1 MINSVKV
8 GVFVAAGVLVT
19 AICIT
24 ILGKVQLRPGY
35 TFDVIFKD
43 ISGLS
48 DDSPVRIAGVKV
60 GKVIDFEITDDGAAK
75 VKVWIENKYP
85 VRHGCSVR
93 VVSTGLIGTKYL
105 QLSTGDPKASR
116 IKSGETIEGISSV
129 SIEEILESLNPA
141 EGEKPFGKSLREI
154 FDNVNSITRKIDMG
168 IEDENDIKDIVKNI
182 KQTAKN
188 IRKFTDSL
196 DGKGADLRKALEKFP
211 GLVDSAKN
219 AFDELEKLAKKLNNS
234 NGAFEAL
241 ISDEKVAGDV
251 RETVSN
257 LKKATNSAKKALGR
271 ITDIKTYWDYR
282 LRYNTGDEKY
292 RSDLGIKI
300 APNENKF
307 YYLGVSNIKSTSDSG
322 YDVSASTGEKITS
335 ADAYLGRVFGPVT
348 IYGGLIKSAGGVGI
362 SVAPLKALS
371 LESQAYRFD
380 RKIEG
385 KTTPWVDV
393 TAKIRFT
400 SWLYANAGVS
410 DALESNN
417 FQVGLNLIYNDE
429 DLPYLFGLGSLAAV
443 GVK

>member
-1 MINSVKV
+1 
-8 GVFVAAGVLVT
+8 
-19 AICIT
+19 
-24 ILGKVQLRPGY
+24 
-35 TFDVIFKD
+35 
-43 ISGLS
+43 
-48 DDSPVRIAGVKV
+48 
-60 GKVIDFEITDDGAAK
+60 
-75 VKVWIENKYP
+75 
-85 VRHGCSVR
+85 
-93 VVSTGLIGTKYL
+93 
-105 QLSTGDPKASR
+105 
-116 IKSGETIEGISSV
+116 
-129 SIEEILESLNPA
+129 
-141 EGEKPFGKSLREI
+141 
-154 FDNVNSITRKIDMG
+154 
-168 IEDENDIKDIVKNI
+168 
-182 KQTAKN
+182 
-188 IRKFTDSL
+188 
-196 DGKGADLRKALEKFP
+196 
-211 GLVDSAKN
+211 
-219 AFDELEKLAKKLNNS
+219 
-234 NGAFEAL
+234 
-241 ISDEKVAGDV
+241 
-251 RETVSN
+251 
-257 LKKATNSAKKALGR
+257 
-271 ITDIKTYWDYR
+271 
-282 LRYNTGDEKY
+282 
-292 RSDLGIKI
+292 LGIKI

>member
-141 EGEKPFGKSLREI
+141 EG
-154 FDNVNSITRKIDMG
+154 
-168 IEDENDIKDIVKNI
+168 
-182 KQTAKN
+182 
-188 IRKFTDSL
+188 
-196 DGKGADLRKALEKFP
+196 
-211 GLVDSAKN
+211 
-219 AFDELEKLAKKLNNS
+219 
-234 NGAFEAL
+234 
-241 ISDEKVAGDV
+241 
-251 RETVSN
+251 
-257 LKKATNSAKKALGR
+257 
-271 ITDIKTYWDYR
+271 
-282 LRYNTGDEKY
+282 
-292 RSDLGIKI
+292 
-300 APNENKF
+300 
-307 YYLGVSNIKSTSDSG
+307 
-322 YDVSASTGEKITS
+322 
-335 ADAYLGRVFGPVT
+335 
-348 IYGGLIKSAGGVGI
+348 
-362 SVAPLKALS
+362 
-371 LESQAYRFD
+371 
-380 RKIEG
+380 
-385 KTTPWVDV
+385 
-393 TAKIRFT
+393 
-400 SWLYANAGVS
+400 
-410 DALESNN
+410 
-417 FQVGLNLIYNDE
+417 
-429 DLPYLFGLGSLAAV
+429 
-443 GVK
+443 